1 MCRIVKRRQLGL
13 AWMLKSTAILA
24 GVAVFISGAFG
35 SAQAAQTD
43 VDTCKGFETE
53 KVSLDKAGIAAD
65 LARGAE
71 WGKGNL
77 APERLRQVKRF
88 IFLEEQLTFRCP
100 EVLAAA
106 AVRQMEEQA
115 KLKALAAVERDRL
128 WKERM
133 EKVVPPERNPQV
145 RVARVVS
152 IAEGG
157 VPPLPERNRW

>member
-1 MCRIVKRRQLGL
+1 
-13 AWMLKSTAILA
+13 MLKLTAILA
-24 GVAVFISGAFG
+24 GFAVFIGGAFG
-35 SAQAAQTD
+35 SARAAPTD
-43 VDTCKGFETE
+43 VDTCKGFEAE
-53 KVSLDKAGIAAD
+53 KVLLDKAGIQAD

-115 KLKALAAVERDRL
+115 KLKALAAVERARL

-145 RVARVVS
+145 RMARVVS

-157 VPPLPERNRW
+157 VPPLPVRKTR